1 MLSLLSRLDQTSAW
15 YVELQLYV
23 VAARV
28 GGNVMSPNMTV
39 WYRGARLVHL
49 SPTGWSGVWQSP
61 CWNSRNSR
69 LQQFLKPFDQLHR
82 FWFENLSDINPLA
95 KILNPSQN
103 LSFLSLWSYYWLR
116 PRYGSYHWVLL
127 NPFVFVSHDMVGRP
141 ILKRPKSWGWCNDW
155 CPTFGL
161 RSGVWQ
167 YQFLCFPV
175 RWYHCQVLTKQT

>member
-69 LQQFLKPFDQLHR
+69 IQQFLKPFDQLHR

-103 LSFLSLWSYYWLR
+103 LSFLSLRSYYWLR

-127 NPFVFVSHDMVGRP
+127 NPFVFVSHDISYFGQGVKFDN
-141 ILKRPKSWGWCNDW
+141 INFCNFTSINLADLEW
-155 CPTFGL
+155 SLTISTFVNSCNFISL
-161 RSGVWQ
+161 
-167 YQFLCFPV
+167 
-175 RWYHCQVLTKQT
+175 